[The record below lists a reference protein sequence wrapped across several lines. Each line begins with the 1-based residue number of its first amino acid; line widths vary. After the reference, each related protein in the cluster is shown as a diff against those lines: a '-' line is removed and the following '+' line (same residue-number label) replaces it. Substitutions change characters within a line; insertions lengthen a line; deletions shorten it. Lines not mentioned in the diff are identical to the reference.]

1 MPDMT
6 RRSFLATTA
15 AGVAVAAV
23 TRGNAAVTPPTK
35 PAKPMRILILGG
47 TGFIGPNQVRYAV
60 ARGHKVSVF
69 NRGKTNPG
77 SLPAGVEHLEGDRN
91 GKLDALK
98 GKTWDAVIDNPSTLP
113 RWVRTAAQLLKDSAS
128 HYLFISTISV
138 YADNSKPG
146 SDETSPTIT
155 LPDPNVE
162 EIVGLNY
169 GGLKALS
176 EKEAER
182 AFPGRTTVVRPGLI
196 VGAGDNTDRFSYWP
210 IRIARGGE
218 VLAPGDP
225 TDRVQFI
232 DARDLGEWTIR
243 LLEQKTYG
251 TFNGVGPAH
260 PLTIAEMLYGI
271 KAVTTAGAQFTWVPA
286 SFLEEQKVAP
296 WTDMPVWIPPTG
308 EYAGFGNRSIKKALD
323 AGLTF
328 RSLADTA
335 ATTLAF
341 AESRPAE
348 RQEKLKAGLTPER
361 EREVLAAWKAKKSG
375 IEN

>member
-1 MPDMT
+1 MSDMS

-15 AGVAVAAV
+15 AGVAAAAV
-23 TRGNAAVTPPTK
+23 LPRGNAAITPA
-35 PAKPMRILILGG
+35 AKPLRILILGG
-47 TGFIGPNQVRYAV
+47 TGFIGPNQVAYAI

-77 SLPAGVEHLEGDRN
+77 TLPAGVEHLEGDRN

-98 GKTWDAVIDNPSTLP
+98 GKTWDAVIDNPATLP
-113 RWVRTAAQLLKDSAS
+113 RWVRDSAQLLKDSAS

-138 YADNSKPG
+138 YADHSKPHM
-146 SDETSPTIT
+146 DESAATLTLADPT
-155 LPDPNVE
+155 VE
-162 EIVGLNY
+162 EIGPNY
-169 GGLKALS
+169 GGLKALA

-196 VGAGDNTDRFSYWP
+196 VGAGDNSDRFSYWP
-210 IRIARGGE
+210 ARIARGGE

-225 TDRVQFI
+225 NDRVQFI

-243 LLEQKTYG
+243 LIEQKAFG
-251 TFNGVGPAH
+251 TFNATGPAH

-271 KAVTTAGAQFTWVPA
+271 KGVTTAGAQFTWVPA

-296 WTDMPVWIPPTG
+296 WSDMPVWIPPTG
-308 EYAGFGNRSIKKALD
+308 EYAGFGSRSIKKALD

-335 ATTLAF
+335 ANTLAF
-341 AESRPAE
+341 HASRPDE
-348 RQEKLKAGLTPER
+348 RQSKLRAGLAPER
-361 EREVLAAWKAKKSG
+361 EKEVLAAWKAKKK
-375 IEN
+375 

>member
-1 MPDMT
+1 MHDIT

-15 AGVAVAAV
+15 AGVAAAAV
-23 TRGNAAVTPPTK
+23 TRVNAAITPA
-35 PAKPMRILILGG
+35 AKSLRILILGG
-47 TGFIGPNQVRYAV
+47 TGFIGPNQVKYAV
-60 ARGHKVSVF
+60 ARGHKVTVF

-77 SLPAGVEHLEGDRN
+77 TLPAGVEQLIGDRN
-91 GKLDALK
+91 GQLDALK

-113 RWVRTAAQLLKDSAS
+113 RWVRDAAQLLKDSAG

-146 SDETSPTIT
+146 MDETSPTLT
-155 LPDPNVE
+155 LADPTVE
-162 EIVGLNY
+162 EIGPNY
-169 GGLKALS
+169 GGLKALA

-196 VGAGDNTDRFSYWP
+196 VGAGDNSDRFSYWP

-218 VLAPGDP
+218 VLAPGEP
-225 TDRVQFI
+225 TDPVQFI

-243 LLEQKTYG
+243 LLEQKAYG
-251 TFNGVGPAH
+251 TFNAMGPAH
-260 PLTIAEMLYGI
+260 PLTMAEMLYGI

-286 SFLEEQKVAP
+286 SFLEEHKVAP

-308 EYAGFGNRSIKKALD
+308 EYAGFGSRSIKKALD

-341 AESRPAE
+341 HEGRPEE
-348 RQEKLKAGLTPER
+348 RQSKLRAGLAPER
-361 EREVLAAWKAKKSG
+361 EKEVLAAWKAKKK
-375 IEN
+375 